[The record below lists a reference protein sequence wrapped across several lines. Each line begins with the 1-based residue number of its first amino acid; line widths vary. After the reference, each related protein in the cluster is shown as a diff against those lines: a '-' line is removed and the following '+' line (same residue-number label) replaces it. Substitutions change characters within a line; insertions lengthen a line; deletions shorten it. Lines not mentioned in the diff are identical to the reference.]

1 MEEAYIRRGL
11 STEENLR
18 FKIAWA
24 SLIIGRKFTVSTLFY
39 LVFEANFQVQAPGG
53 GLSLEGRFNGG
64 FFALRVWGPTSGGAY
79 FQNFTVSR

>member
-24 SLIIGRKFTVSTLFY
+24 SLTVGRKFTVSTLFY

-64 FFALRVWGPTSGGAY
+64 FFALRVWGPTFGGAY